1 MEAYRMLLKEYQPT
15 NRARSLELF
24 HNILN
29 YRFAQNKGIAENIL
43 EYEEKIEQYEKATGE
58 KVQENLKVSTLI
70 QGMKP
75 EVKRHL
81 LLNMDEKT
89 KYSALR
95 QYLVNYESTERWTNS
110 LSQGSGR
117 TTTDLI
123 EKGEDHGG
131 LAMMDVSQAW
141 YKGKGKWYKGL
152 GKGKGKGKGKGGKDF
167 GKGFGF
173 EGKGKGKGKGFG
185 GFGKGRGRGNWK
197 GRGRGFRGYKGKG
210 KGRGKGNRGFKG
222 KGKGKAQA
230 ATGVC
235 HYCHKYGHFEAQCRQ
250 KQRDMGYQARNVD
263 LESQSE
269 QASTTGASTQAP
281 SSGTRTSSQSQG
293 TQGTQKPVI
302 RLVSMYHMGDQP
314 TSFLEEFELSEDSEE
329 IEIEYFGRVLR
340 VEGTEEEVIQ
350 EPEEFWIGDEDDEY
364 QENGDELDAWYHQ
377 DRGYFYECPNGCHL
391 VSWHP
396 NMQECEYGCH
406 QPPRRNPVD
415 RAPAVAERTEQEEEG
430 TFFVRAARRQGPREI
445 EVVLD
450 SGADISLAPMW
461 MKRYGR
467 RAPNTAR
474 IVLRDAQG
482 SRIRVSDQRII
493 EVEFKDTQGN
503 IVKVEEVFLISSVV
517 HPLLAVG
524 KLLKKGWEFRDGS
537 ATGTFLTEGATKIA
551 VNYNNNSLTARA
563 FVRAVNYEVE
573 GKPIPIHLCENL
585 RELIEEQRIGWTAW
599 RDPYHVHYSLG
610 MSQHVDT
617 YLMFPPRKLAYR
629 AVLINDDEQWYLLH
643 HSVMF
648 DELEEPFGT
657 IFDGS
662 KEYET
667 LTLVSTKEFPLN
679 LIGSPNE
686 DNDRRMFEE
695 YTEDTWSIS
704 MDGKE
709 LVRYHISPRKH
720 LFNPRDAADI
730 PVDIENLKPTRYTQ
744 GEEPINK
751 DFFEND
757 RFWTL
762 DEPLR
767 DPEPLGGLSWTGRTK
782 FELFE
787 PVKPKDRKPKQK
799 VHQLDTIPGQ
809 EEQQEEETSEAQ
821 APAHQHELAGELSFT
836 FGGHEYNQQSSLK
849 ALRELCRELGVP
861 KHGSKQ
867 EVLRRLSRNI
877 MEAERHMELATSQK
891 KYKEFLTAEPLKEQ
905 RQPKPEEV
913 AVHNLTHLP
922 YASWCPVCVACKGKE
937 SPHLRENPEKERSS
951 RPTFCM
957 DFCFTGTSHDEAPAA
972 VSLVCVD
979 SWSRSMVCIP
989 TATKGKDLMEH
1000 LSEGVTY
1007 LSTQL
1012 QYGTINP
1019 KADNEGTMMKLKQVI
1034 QKQRANLGLGTVLQD
1049 AVSGQKET
1057 NGMAERAIQTIR
1069 WQGTTFIKHLEERT
1083 GTHIAHTHPLF
1094 SWSFRHAAWTLNR
1107 YRRHKGTGVTPYEWM
1122 AGRPYEGQLAEFGES
1137 LMVLTGRQGT
1147 KAKKGDPI
1155 WQRGVFL
1162 GKTENNL
1169 FITWHMDGIKTSRS
1183 AKRCTEH
1190 FDVKAISSVGIHTW
1204 EVKHT
1209 TLTTRAI
1216 PRKNLP
1222 GPVAEAPPLADGEPS
1237 QKQPV
1242 QDVPPAAGPVVIQ
1255 GGDPAA
1261 RQGPTRTTY
1270 LEGKARKEQAAHK
1283 RKAEEELEQ
1292 EHPDTNQDE
1301 AGSDP
1306 SSSSSSKEMEAASDE
1321 ELIPDSSMA
1330 SELIS
1335 ARAPPQLRKLEF
1347 EDVGTGS
1354 KIPKVESPQKRY
1366 PPFNVGRVFEHND
1379 EELPEPDL
1387 AADDIFW
1394 EDIYSELG
1402 DSDDEDLFR
1411 NEDSGPPELAEEQ
1424 LQELDREAMATEIN
1438 RLTEMKAVVRKT
1450 LQELERTEERE
1461 NRRRREEHPRN

>member
-1 MEAYRMLLKEYQPT
+1 
-15 NRARSLELF
+15 
-24 HNILN
+24 
-29 YRFAQNKGIAENIL
+29 
-43 EYEEKIEQYEKATGE
+43 
-58 KVQENLKVSTLI
+58 
-70 QGMKP
+70 
-75 EVKRHL
+75 
-81 LLNMDEKT
+81 
-89 KYSALR
+89 
-95 QYLVNYESTERWTNS
+95 
-110 LSQGSGR
+110 
-117 TTTDLI
+117 
-123 EKGEDHGG
+123 
-131 LAMMDVSQAW
+131 
-141 YKGKGKWYKGL
+141 
-152 GKGKGKGKGKGGKDF
+152 
-167 GKGFGF
+167 
-173 EGKGKGKGKGFG
+173 
-185 GFGKGRGRGNWK
+185 
-197 GRGRGFRGYKGKG
+197 
-210 KGRGKGNRGFKG
+210 
-222 KGKGKAQA
+222 
-230 ATGVC
+230 
-235 HYCHKYGHFEAQCRQ
+235 
-250 KQRDMGYQARNVD
+250 MGYQARNVD

-293 TQGTQKPVI
+293 TQGMQKPVI
-302 RLVSMYHMGDQP
+302 RMVSMYHMGDQP
-314 TSFLEEFELSEDSEE
+314 TSFPEEFELSEDSEE

-340 VEGTEEEVIQ
+340 VEGTEEEVTQ

-406 QPPRRNPVD
+406 HPPRRNPVD
-415 RAPAVAERTEQEEEG
+415 RAPGVAERIEQEEEG

-445 EVVLD
+445 AVVLD
-450 SGADISLAPMW
+450 SGADISFAPMW

-524 KLLKKGWEFRDGS
+524 KLLKEGWEFRDGS

-551 VNYNNNSLTARA
+551 VNYNNNSLTTRA

-617 YLMFPPRKLAYR
+617 YLMFPPGKLAYR
-629 AVLINDDEQWYLLH
+629 AVLIKDDEQWYLLH

-648 DELEEPFGT
+648 HELEEPFGT

-662 KEYET
+662 KEYDT

-767 DPEPLGGLSWTGRTK
+767 DPEPLGGLSWTGHTK

-799 VHQLDTIPGQ
+799 VHQLDTTPEQ
-809 EEQQEEETSEAQ
+809 EEQQEEATSEAQ

-877 MEAERHMELATSQK
+877 MEAERHMELTTSQK

-1012 QYGTINP
+1012 QYGTINL

-1034 QKQRANLGLGTVLQD
+1034 QKQIANLGLGTVLQD

-1069 WQGTTFIKHLEERT
+1069 RQGTTFIKHLEERT

-1094 SWSFRHAAWTLNR
+1094 SWSFRHSAWTLNR
-1107 YRRHKGTGVTPYEWM
+1107 YHRHKGTGMTPYEWM

-1137 LMVLTGRQGT
+1137 LMVLTGRQGA

-1162 GKTENNL
+1162 GKAENNL

-1237 QKQPV
+1237 QKQLV

-1261 RQGPTRTTY
+1261 KQGPTRTTY

-1292 EHPDTNQDE
+1292 EHLDTNQDE

-1347 EDVGTGS
+1347 EDIGTGS

-1379 EELPEPDL
+1379 EE
-1387 AADDIFW
+1387 
-1394 EDIYSELG
+1394 
-1402 DSDDEDLFR
+1402 
-1411 NEDSGPPELAEEQ
+1411 
-1424 LQELDREAMATEIN
+1424 T
-1438 RLTEMKAVVRKT
+1438 T
-1450 LQELERTEERE
+1450 
-1461 NRRRREEHPRN
+1461 